1 MKVKKII
8 LFATAGI
15 IVASCTGKSG
25 GKPDFGDNEYA
36 VRTVSTQSTEL
47 STSYPATI
55 KGVQDVEIRPKV
67 SGFITK
73 VNVHEGQRVTAGQL
87 LFVIDNETY
96 QAQVRQAKAAVSTA
110 KAQLETSRLTLENS
124 KELHKNN
131 VIGDFELAT
140 ARNNFAT
147 AEAALMQAKAS
158 LASAQ
163 EMLNYCYVKSPVS
176 GVVGSLPYKAG
187 TLVSAGGGEPL
198 TTVSDISTMEVYFS
212 VTEKDMLGMTKG
224 KGGINEAIKNYP
236 PVTLR
241 LADGTVY
248 AHKGTVVKAS
258 GVIDEATGTITLI
271 ARFVNPDNMLR
282 SGGAGQVV
290 VADSSQAAVVIPQEA
305 AAEIQNKIFVYLVGK
320 DNKVKYS
327 ELKVLPQN
335 DGNNYIVVEG
345 MKAGDRYVAKG
356 IASLKDGM
364 QIKPI
369 TEEQYLKKIDDAAKL
384 GENQDKASGF
394 IDAMKK

>member
-176 GVVGSLPYKAG
+176 GVVGTLPYKAG

-198 TTVSDISTMEVYFS
+198 TTVSDISSMEVYFS

-224 KGGINEAIKNYP
+224 KGGIKEAIKNYP

-282 SGGAGQVV
+282 SGGAGQVL

-327 ELKVLPQN
+327 EIKVLPQN

>member
-187 TLVSAGGGEPL
+187 TLVSASGGEPL
-198 TTVSDISTMEVYFS
+198 TTVSDISSMEVYFS

-224 KGGINEAIKNYP
+224 KGGISEAIKNYP

-327 ELKVLPQN
+327 EIKVLPQN

>member
-187 TLVSAGGGEPL
+187 TLVSATGGEPL
-198 TTVSDISTMEVYFS
+198 TTVSDISSMEVYFS

-327 ELKVLPQN
+327 EIKVLPQN

>member
-73 VNVHEGQRVTAGQL
+73 VNVHEGQRVTARQL

-176 GVVGSLPYKAG
+176 GVVGTLPYKAG
-187 TLVSAGGGEPL
+187 TLVSATGGEPL

-327 ELKVLPQN
+327 EIKVLPQN

>member
-176 GVVGSLPYKAG
+176 GVVGTLPYKAG
-187 TLVSAGGGEPL
+187 TLVSAGGGEAL
-198 TTVSDISTMEVYFS
+198 TTVSDISSMEVYFS

-224 KGGINEAIKNYP
+224 KGGISEAIKNYP

-327 ELKVLPQN
+327 EIKVLPQN

>member
-47 STSYPATI
+47 FTSYPATI

-176 GVVGSLPYKAG
+176 GVVGSLSYKAG
-187 TLVSAGGGEPL
+187 TLVSATGGEPL

-258 GVIDEATGTITLI
+258 GVIDEATGTIMLI

-327 ELKVLPQN
+327 EIKVLPQN
-335 DGNNYIVVEG
+335 DGNNYIVVKG

>member
-176 GVVGSLPYKAG
+176 GVVGTLPYKAG
-187 TLVSAGGGEPL
+187 TLVSATGGEPL

-224 KGGINEAIKNYP
+224 KGGISEAIKNYP
-236 PVTLR
+236 SVTLR

-327 ELKVLPQN
+327 GIKVLPQN

>member
-96 QAQVRQAKAAVSTA
+96 QAQVRQAKAAVTTA

-176 GVVGSLPYKAG
+176 GVVGTLPYKAG
-187 TLVSAGGGEPL
+187 TLVSATGGEPL

-224 KGGINEAIKNYP
+224 KGGISEAIKNYP

-327 ELKVLPQN
+327 EIKVLPQN

-384 GENQDKASGF
+384 GEKQDKASGF

>member
-73 VNVHEGQRVTAGQL
+73 VNVHEGQRVTTGQL

-176 GVVGSLPYKAG
+176 GVVGTLPYKAG

-198 TTVSDISTMEVYFS
+198 TTVSDISSMEVYFS

-224 KGGINEAIKNYP
+224 KGGIKEAIKNYP

-327 ELKVLPQN
+327 EIKVLPQN

-384 GENQDKASGF
+384 GKNQDKASGF

>member
-176 GVVGSLPYKAG
+176 GVVGTLPYKAG
-187 TLVSAGGGEPL
+187 TLVSATGGEPL

-224 KGGINEAIKNYP
+224 KGGISEAIKNYP

-327 ELKVLPQN
+327 EIKVLPQN

>member
-176 GVVGSLPYKAG
+176 GVVGTLPYKAG
-187 TLVSAGGGEPL
+187 TLVSASGGEPL

-224 KGGINEAIKNYP
+224 KGGISEAIKNYP

-327 ELKVLPQN
+327 EIKVLPQN

>member
-176 GVVGSLPYKAG
+176 GVVGTLPYKAG

-224 KGGINEAIKNYP
+224 KGGISEAIKNYP

-327 ELKVLPQN
+327 EIKVLPQN

>member
-176 GVVGSLPYKAG
+176 GVAGTLPYKAG
-187 TLVSAGGGEPL
+187 TLVSATGGEPL
-198 TTVSDISTMEVYFS
+198 TTVSDISSMEVYFS

-327 ELKVLPQN
+327 EIKVLPQN

>member
-36 VRTVSTQSTEL
+36 VRKVSTQSTEL

-158 LASAQ
+158 LVSAQ

-176 GVVGSLPYKAG
+176 GVVGTLPYKAG

-224 KGGINEAIKNYP
+224 KGGISEAIKNYP
-236 PVTLR
+236 HVTLR

-320 DNKVKYS
+320 DNKVRYS
-327 ELKVLPQN
+327 EIKVLPQN

-364 QIKPI
+364 QIKTI

>member
-1 MKVKKII
+1 MKMKKII

-176 GVVGSLPYKAG
+176 GVVGTLPYKAG
-187 TLVSAGGGEPL
+187 TLVSATGGEPL
-198 TTVSDISTMEVYFS
+198 TTVSDISSMEVYFS

-327 ELKVLPQN
+327 EIKVLPEN

>member
-176 GVVGSLPYKAG
+176 GVVGTLPYKAG

-290 VADSSQAAVVIPQEA
+290 VADSSQAAVIIPQEA

-327 ELKVLPQN
+327 EIKVLPQN

>member
-176 GVVGSLPYKAG
+176 GVVGSLPHKAG

-198 TTVSDISTMEVYFS
+198 TTVSDISSMEVYFS

-271 ARFVNPDNMLR
+271 ACFVNPDNMLR

-327 ELKVLPQN
+327 EIKVLPQN

-384 GENQDKASGF
+384 GENQNKASGF

>member
-15 IVASCTGKSG
+15 IVASCTDKSG

-176 GVVGSLPYKAG
+176 GVVGTLPYKAG

-198 TTVSDISTMEVYFS
+198 TTVSDISSMEVYFS

-248 AHKGTVVKAS
+248 DHKGTVVKAS

-327 ELKVLPQN
+327 EIKVLPQN

>member
-47 STSYPATI
+47 STSHPATI

-176 GVVGSLPYKAG
+176 GVVGTLPYKAG
-187 TLVSAGGGEPL
+187 TLVSATGGEPL

-212 VTEKDMLGMTKG
+212 VTEKDMLGITKG
-224 KGGINEAIKNYP
+224 KGGISEAIKNYP

-327 ELKVLPQN
+327 EIKVLPQN

>member
-1 MKVKKII
+1 MKVKKFI

-176 GVVGSLPYKAG
+176 GVVGTLPYKAG

-198 TTVSDISTMEVYFS
+198 TTVSDISSMEVYFS

-327 ELKVLPQN
+327 EIKVLPQN

>member
-176 GVVGSLPYKAG
+176 GVVGTLPYKAG
-187 TLVSAGGGEPL
+187 TLVSATGGEPL
-198 TTVSDISTMEVYFS
+198 TTVSDISSMEVYFS

-327 ELKVLPQN
+327 EIKVLPQN

>member
-176 GVVGSLPYKAG
+176 GVVGTLPYKAG

-198 TTVSDISTMEVYFS
+198 TTVSDISSMEVYFS

-224 KGGINEAIKNYP
+224 KGGISEAIKNYP

-327 ELKVLPQN
+327 EIKVLPQN

>member
-176 GVVGSLPYKAG
+176 GVVGTLPYKAG

-198 TTVSDISTMEVYFS
+198 TTVSDISSMEVYFS

-258 GVIDEATGTITLI
+258 GVIDETTGTITLI

-327 ELKVLPQN
+327 EIKVLPQN

>member
-1 MKVKKII
+1 MKMKKII

-176 GVVGSLPYKAG
+176 GVVGTLPYKAG
-187 TLVSAGGGEPL
+187 TLVSATGGEPL
-198 TTVSDISTMEVYFS
+198 TTVSDISSMEVYFS

-327 ELKVLPQN
+327 EIKVLPQN